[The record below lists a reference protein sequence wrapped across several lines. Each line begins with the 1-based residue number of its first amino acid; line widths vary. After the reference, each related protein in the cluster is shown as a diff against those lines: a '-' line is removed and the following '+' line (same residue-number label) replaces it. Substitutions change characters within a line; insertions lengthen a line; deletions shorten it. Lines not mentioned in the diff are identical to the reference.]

1 MQFMFACGVG
11 FTRTDEILIFGTLG
25 LWTIAGLAALINLV
39 MVVKTPRER
48 RSLELAVWFS
58 FLTVGLLGW
67 YPLTLMSG
75 AKMVSW
81 ISYIYGAPAL
91 VLGHSVRLFALARRQ
106 AALTKDKEIVPE
118 SSGFPVPM
126 EPVSIA
132 SR

>member
-1 MQFMFACGVG
+1 
-11 FTRTDEILIFGTLG
+11 
-25 LWTIAGLAALINLV
+25 